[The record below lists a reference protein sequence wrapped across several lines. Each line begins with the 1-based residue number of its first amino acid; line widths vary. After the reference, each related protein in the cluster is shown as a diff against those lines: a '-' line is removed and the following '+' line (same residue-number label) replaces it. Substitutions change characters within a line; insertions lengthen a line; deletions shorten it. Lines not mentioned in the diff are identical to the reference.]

1 MRNRIITWI
10 RRGQASSLIQISTS
24 SNLCRKNMHR
34 GSKNNNNNS
43 RILSM
48 QAFSLIRGTTCHHRL
63 VNFRVRCRCIIRGSS
78 SGPILLTILWVIK
91 CRNLFSSRS
100 CSVNKNSTR
109 SNSRC
114 SSRCTRSNNSINHSN
129 SMASLCSNSSN
140 SSSSN
145 IWAHHPRCRAIMRTK
160 RNTTMFQPPQCPG
173 LKMISGLV
181 QTA

>member
-1 MRNRIITWI
+1 
-10 RRGQASSLIQISTS
+10 
-24 SNLCRKNMHR
+24 MHR

-63 VNFRVRCRCIIRGSS
+63 VNFRVRCRCIIRGRSS
-78 SGPILLTILWVIK
+78 VLILLTILWAIK
-91 CRNLFSSRS
+91 FRNLFSSRS

-114 SSRCTRSNNSINHSN
+114 SSRCSRNITMGCNNSNTYNN
-129 SMASLCSNSSN
+129 STINSSN

-145 IWAHHPRCRAIMRTK
+145 IWAHRPRCRATMRTK